1 MEKLKKRAMKLD
13 SDIIDLKRSTRKTK
27 KWMVIHKDGSKT
39 HFGASS
45 HEDYTIHKD
54 KKRRDSYRARHSK
67 ILLKDGR
74 PAYTVKGTPGFY
86 SWFLLWT

>member
-13 SDIIDLKRSTRKTK
+13 SNVIDLKRSTRKTK
-27 KWMVIHKDGSKT
+27 KWMVIHKDGTKT
-39 HFGASS
+39 HFGSYGMS
-45 HEDYTIHKD
+45 NYTIHKD
-54 KKRRDSYRARHSK
+54 PARRDRYRKRHSK

-86 SWFLLWT
+86 SWHILW